1 MLNCDNELG
10 VCMTSESKTSSQKEL
25 QTSAPTLFY
34 IGDPMCSWCYGMSN
48 ILKEVEDY
56 CFKNN
61 IRFEIILA
69 GLRAG
74 GGDYWN
80 KEFKAFLKEE
90 WTKISKICS
99 KNFSFDLLEL
109 DYFNYDTGPA
119 CKAVF
124 IVKELKKDSKFVLEF
139 FSLVQEKFYSR
150 SKNPKE
156 LEFYREIC
164 EKLDLSFEDFSKL
177 FNDNNITKNLQEE
190 FIYSR
195 TFSRSMPSLVFVK
208 DNQKINIS
216 IGYGRYEDVISRLN
230 KLMK

>member
-1 MLNCDNELG
+1 MIVCDEKLG
-10 VCMTSESKTSSQKEL
+10 VCSVKEVDL
-25 QTSAPTLFY
+25 KDELELEQPTLFY
-34 IGDPMCSWCYGMSN
+34 IGDPMCSWCFGMSN

-56 CFKNN
+56 CSKNN

-90 WTKISKICS
+90 WTKISKVCS

-109 DYFNYDTGPA
+109 DYFNYDTAPA

-139 FSLVQEKFYSR
+139 FSLIQEKFYSK

-177 FNDNNITKNLQEE
+177 FNDNNITKKLQEE

-195 TFSRSMPSLVFVK
+195 TFSRSMPSLVLVK

-216 IGYGRYEDVISRLN
+216 IGYSRYEDVISRLN
-230 KLMK
+230 KVMK